1 MGTKL
6 IYIIIISSCLLTS
19 CSVYKSSGRSSF
31 EDKSSTN
38 LPAVSTQAVA
48 ENENQWSA
56 DEESTKDNTED
67 SDDCWNQPEQD
78 PLWQVADSDTMT
90 VKKINSQQI
99 QVCLIKNLKNT
110 KNP

>member
-56 DEESTKDNTED
+56 DEESTED
-67 SDDCWNQPEQD
+67 SDDCWNQPVQD
-78 PLWQVADSDTMT
+78 PLWQVADSETMT